1 MSPILNRSLNRSLKA
16 IPQTKRIHHPMSSS
30 EDIVIVPTTEEQ
42 KALEIPEITVADV
55 WDMALTGV
63 LSDNSRRAYKQAMVN
78 FASFLLSKIGRNV
91 PDEKIEILKTA
102 TPFLPSVRFQH
113 VAEYR
118 EALRVKG
125 LSNATINLRLA
136 AIHTMFKRMRRLGM
150 IDQNPAD
157 PELVQRMR
165 VSNISTTEGLSSG
178 EAEKLLRI
186 CHEEGT
192 LSGQRDLALF
202 AVMMHN
208 GLRRS
213 EAIQLDVGN
222 FRMVED
228 TPTYTLVLKG
238 GKVHT
243 IEFIGPVWTA
253 IQRWLDA
260 GCIQTGPV
268 FSRIHKTKKGKETV
282 LEKRLTASG
291 VYNIIRNRC
300 HDAGIEKNIHP
311 HSMRHTYA
319 TLALLAGVPIQE
331 VQISMGHANTDTTF
345 RYYRAVEQVGRS
357 PARSIQLEWPD
368 GYEEKQ

>member
-1 MSPILNRSLNRSLKA
+1 MSNPDD
-16 IPQTKRIHHPMSSS
+16 TK
-30 EDIVIVPTTEEQ
+30 IVLTDDEQ
-42 KALEIPEITVADV
+42 KALEVPQTTVSDV

-63 LSDNSRRAYKQAMVN
+63 LSENSRRAYRQAMIN
-78 FASFLLSKIGRNV
+78 FASFLLTKVGRDVPKDKI
-91 PDEKIEILKTA
+91 DILKAA
-102 TPFLPSVRFQH
+102 TMLLPSVKFQH

-118 EALRVKG
+118 EALRIEG

-136 AIHTMFKRMRRLGM
+136 AIHTMFKRMRKLGM

-165 VSNISTTEGLSSG
+165 VSNISTTEGLSSE

-213 EAIQLDVGN
+213 ESIQLDVGN
-222 FRMVED
+222 FKMVED
-228 TPTYTLVLKG
+228 TPTYTLILKG
-238 GKVHT
+238 GKLHT
-243 IEFIGPVWTA
+243 IEFVGPVWMA

-268 FSRIHKTKKGKETV
+268 FRRIHKTKRGKETV
-282 LEKRLTASG
+282 LEKRLTDSG
-291 VYNIIRNRC
+291 IYNIIRTRC
-300 HDAGIEKNIHP
+300 RNAGIEKNIHP

-319 TLALLAGVPIQE
+319 TLALLGGVPIQE

-357 PARSIQLEWPD
+357 PARSIQLEWPV
-368 GYEEKQ
+368 GYEEEQ

>member
-1 MSPILNRSLNRSLKA
+1 
-16 IPQTKRIHHPMSSS
+16 MSSI
-30 EDIVIVPTTEEQ
+30 DHDQQIVTSPQEHAALAVPEPT
-42 KALEIPEITVADV
+42 IADA

-78 FASFLLSKIGRNV
+78 FASFLLVKVERPV
-91 PDEKIEILKTA
+91 PEEKADILRAA

-113 VAEYR
+113 VVEYR
-118 EALRVKG
+118 EALRIEG

-136 AIHTMFKRMRRLGM
+136 ATHTMFKRMRQLGM

-165 VSNISTTEGLSSG
+165 VSNVSTTQGLTSE
-178 EAEKLLRI
+178 EAELLLRI

-192 LSGQRDLALF
+192 LRGQRDLAIF

-213 EAIQLDVGN
+213 EAIQLDIGN
-222 FRMVED
+222 FNMVED
-228 TPTYTLVLKG
+228 TPTYTLILKG
-238 GKVHT
+238 GKIHT
-243 IEFIGPVWTA
+243 IEFIGPVWTS

-260 GCIQTGPV
+260 GCIQAGPV
-268 FSRIHKTKKGKETV
+268 FRKIHRTSKGMETV
-282 LEKRLTASG
+282 LENRLTASG
-291 VYNIIRNRC
+291 IYDIIRTRC
-300 HDAGIEKNIHP
+300 RNAGLEKNIHP

-319 TLALLAGVPIQE
+319 TFALLAGVPIQE
-331 VQISMGHANTDTTF
+331 VQISMGHSNTDTTF

-357 PARSIQLEWPD
+357 PARSIQLEWPE
-368 GYEEKQ
+368 GYKEEQ